1 MGRRIKLS
9 LTLEEQMHAARM
21 ELRQS
26 HADIARF
33 LAPKRGIAYVGSVD
47 KTEKERKF
55 ATLRDNMKTAYV
67 NPRGGDGGD
76 SPVFASVLD
85 LPDEYETVVVRTAA
99 QRVIGILEDCAK
111 RGIRDIVVFSSGYS
125 EGGEEGVKAQREL
138 AEAAR
143 RLGVRLVGPNTNDNL
158 FWDLPVPADFRGR
171 PMALITQSGAGGRPV
186 LEGRVQ
192 GAAVKRWVATGNEAD
207 LDVADFIHHFAQDDS
222 IGAIAI
228 YVEGFKSIPKL
239 RAALEMANR
248 HAKPIV
254 ALKIG
259 ATAHGAKM
267 AATHTGHLSGAEAS
281 IGGLLRQYGV
291 VRVRDIDQLMETA
304 NLFCKLLP
312 DTGPRAMMYTY
323 SGGVSTLMGEVGE
336 GQGVPMPE
344 LAEATKERLR
354 EFLPEY
360 VGLGNP
366 MDNGALIMH
375 EPTPVNRYKVMDLLA
390 ADPNIDMLVFGINT
404 AVNRNLAG
412 KMCADLLAWSKK
424 NAKPIVGAWVSP
436 MTDEQG
442 FPDLVASGAP
452 VFRSFTGC
460 FAALRAFEI
469 FRAKRERFRLRSAM
483 VPALNKAQ
491 AEALARPGALGAKEL
506 NALFEASGVTRARQA
521 LAATPQAALEAARRI
536 GFPVA
541 IKLAS
546 PDFPHKT
553 EFGLVRTGVREDEV
567 LAASQAM
574 LDAAQRANPAAR
586 IEGIQVQEMIG
597 AGVEMIIGL
606 SQDAQCGP
614 CLTIGMG
621 GIHAEL
627 LRDATTRPLPVDEG
641 DVREMIGELRLAAM
655 LDGVRGAPAC
665 DHEALV
671 RLALAVARLGVAAG
685 ERIAGLDL
693 NPVIV
698 RRVGAV
704 AVDALVLAA
713 GKA

>member
-1 MGRRIKLS
+1 MS
-9 LTLEEQMHAARM
+9 ETLAAQMRAARA
-21 ELRQS
+21 ELAQS
-26 HADIARF
+26 HADITRF
-33 LAPKRGIAYVGSVD
+33 LSPKRGIAYVGSVD

-55 ATLRDNMKTAYV
+55 ATLRDAMKTAYV

-76 SPVFASVLD
+76 SPVYLSVRD

-99 QRVIGILEDCAK
+99 TRVIGILEDCAQ

-125 EGGEEGVKAQREL
+125 EGGAAGVRAEQEL
-138 AEAAR
+138 GAAAR

-207 LDVADFIHHFAQDDS
+207 LDVADFIHHFAQDDT

-248 HAKPIV
+248 HDKPVV

-281 IGGLLRQYGV
+281 VGGLLRQYGV

-304 NLFCKLLP
+304 NLFCKLP
-312 DTGPRAMMYTY
+312 PGTGPRAMMYTY
-323 SGGVSTLMGEVGE
+323 SGGVSTLMGEVGDA
-336 GQGVPMPE
+336 QGVPMPE
-344 LAEATKERLR
+344 LADATKQALR
-354 EFLPEY
+354 EFLPDY

-390 ADPNIDMLVFGINT
+390 GDPNIDTLVFGVNT

-412 KMCADLLAWSKK
+412 KLCADLLAWSKTHT
-424 NAKPIVGAWVSP
+424 KPIIGAWVSP
-436 MTDEQG
+436 MIDEQG

-460 FAALRAFEI
+460 FAALKAFEVY
-469 FRAKRERFRLRSAM
+469 RQKRGNFRLRSAE
-483 VPALNKAQ
+483 VAPLTPAQHAALAQPGPLGAQ
-491 AEALARPGALGAKEL
+491 AVAALLRDAGVPLAKEIL
-506 NALFEASGVTRARQA
+506 V
-521 LAATPQAALEAARRI
+521 ATPQAALEAARGI
-536 GFPVA
+536 GFPVVV
-541 IKLAS
+541 KLAS

-553 EFGLVRTGVREDEV
+553 EFGMVKVGVAEQDV
-567 LAASQAM
+567 VAVAQAM
-574 LDAAQRANPAAR
+574 LDAARAANADAR
-586 IEGIQVQEMIG
+586 IDGIQVQAMAG
-597 AGVEMIIGL
+597 AGVEMLIGL
-606 SQDAQCGP
+606 SQDAQCGS
-614 CLTIGMG
+614 CLTIGIG

-627 LRDATTRPLPVDEG
+627 LGDASTRPLPVDA
-641 DVREMIGELRLAAM
+641 DDIREMIGELRLSAL
-655 LDGVRGAPAC
+655 LDGVRGAPPA
-665 DHEALV
+665 DREALV
-671 RLALAVARLGVAAG
+671 QVALAVARLGVAAG
-685 ERIAGLDL
+685 VRIAGLDL

-698 RRVGAV
+698 QRDRAL
-704 AVDALVLAA
+704 AVDALVIAA
-713 GKA
+713 G